1 MTDNTALAQELEAC
15 PNPWCNSH
23 RSTDPEIR
31 AAEAP
36 ILMPSKASDK
46 WCVACP
52 VCPLQSPWQNAEAD
66 AVAAWNIR
74 YHKPA
79 QPQQPSED
87 MVERVA
93 RAISEHTW
101 ATGPD
106 DNSDCFTYVDMP
118 EHTRDVYRRA
128 ALAAI
133 AAIQGGA
140 T

>member
-23 RSTDPEIR
+23 RSTDPEVR

-52 VCPLQSPWQNAEAD
+52 VCPLQSPWQDTEAD

-93 RAISEHTW
+93 RAIASVKTW
-101 ATGPD
+101 DGDRLDMNTTPD
-106 DNSDCFTYVDMP
+106 ELNAIA
-118 EHTRDVYRRA
+118 RA
-128 ALAAI
+128 AITALR
-133 AAIQGGA
+133 GG
-140 T
+140 

>member
-36 ILMPSKASDK
+36 ILMPSKASDE

-52 VCPLQSPWQNAEAD
+52 VCPLQSPWQDAEAD

-93 RAISEHTW
+93 RALAAYDGVEICND
-101 ATGPD
+101 ATYALSSYGP
-106 DNSDCFTYVDMP
+106 
-118 EHTRDVYRRA
+118 RA
-128 ALAAI
+128 RAAI
-133 AAIQGGA
+133 AAMRGG
-140 T
+140 